1 MIKHT
6 HYMLTVLENV
16 DAAVLA
22 LKSVVVDVLGA
33 DVLIRFEIC
42 LAEALVNLVK
52 YAASD
57 ATDAVVQIDLRE
69 ANERVRVDIYDPEG
83 TPVFDVRAHAKDLS
97 KIELMAESGRGLG
110 IIMQCADDV
119 SYGAVGGRNRL
130 ALDFLKEAV

>member
-69 ANERVRVDIYDPEG
+69 ANERVRVDI
-83 TPVFDVRAHAKDLS
+83 
-97 KIELMAESGRGLG
+97 
-110 IIMQCADDV
+110 
-119 SYGAVGGRNRL
+119 
-130 ALDFLKEAV
+130 

>member
-1 MIKHT
+1 MP
-6 HYMLTVLENV
+6 TVLENV

-22 LKSVVVDVLGA
+22 LKSVVGDILGA

-52 YAASD
+52 YAAPGV
-57 ATDAVVQIDLRE
+57 TDAVVQIDLCE
-69 ANERVRVDIYDPEG
+69 ASDRVRIDIYDPEG
-83 TPVFDVRAHAKDLS
+83 TPAFDLRAHAKDLS
-97 KIELMAESGRGLG
+97 KVELMAESGRGLG

-119 SYGAVGGRNRL
+119 SYGAVDGRNRL